1 MTPAERTM
9 LQDFL
14 GKLTSA
20 KNISKDAEAEALI
33 KRAIAAQPDADYLL
47 VQNILLMQ
55 HALTELSQKVEHL
68 EAKLQNAPTAQPQ
81 NSFLGE
87 QSENAVKSYFTKP
100 SSQSQAVAP
109 TRPAYQPNRRQ
120 GYQAYQNQAPQQYQ
134 TPQQSSG
141 MGDFLRSAGTTA
153 AGVAGGMLLF
163 EGVSHLFNGASSF
176 GSIGGIGG
184 HSGFGAATPSVTEN
198 ITNNYYG
205 SDTSAPTEPA
215 DNGFLEEE
223 DISDAFDFGSDASS
237 DDSDLF

>member
-55 HALTELSQKVEHL
+55 HALTELSQKVEQL
-68 EAKLQNAPTAQPQ
+68 EEKLQNAPTEQPQ

-87 QSENAVKSYFTKP
+87 QSENAVKSYFAKP
-100 SSQSQAVAP
+100 SSHPQAVAP
-109 TRPAYQPNRRQ
+109 TRPAYQANRRQ

-134 TPQQSSG
+134 APQQSSG

-176 GSIGGIGG
+176 GGIGG

-215 DNGFLEEE
+215 ESGFLEEE
-223 DISDAFDFGSDASS
+223 DINDAFDFGSDASS